1 MPKRTEPKRFVFL
14 EYNLQELAATP
25 DYEPAFRTG
34 DLLAEV
40 PEQRERELG
49 TGRVIASSML
59 AVVRLEVDVVDG
71 VWPEEVRRLT

>member
-1 MPKRTEPKRFVFL
+1 MPKRTEPKQFVFL

-25 DYEPAFRTG
+25 DYQPVFRAG

-49 TGRVIASSML
+49 TGMVIRSSLL
-59 AVVRLEVDVVDG
+59 AVVRLEDDVVDG
-71 VWPEEVRRLT
+71 VWPVEVRGLT

>member
-1 MPKRTEPKRFVFL
+1 MPKRTEPKQFVFL
-14 EYNLQELAATP
+14 EYNPEELAATP
-25 DYEPAFRTG
+25 DYEQAFQAG

-59 AVVRLEVDVVDG
+59 AVVRLEDDVVDG

>member
-1 MPKRTEPKRFVFL
+1 MSKRTEPKQFVFL
-14 EYNLQELAATP
+14 EYNPQELAATP
-25 DYEPAFRTG
+25 DYGPVFRAG

-49 TGRVIASSML
+49 TGKLIPTSML
-59 AVVRLEVDVVDG
+59 AVVRLEEDVLDG